1 MQTSIYFEI
10 IINGFNQK
18 PILIKSSLQGFKSA
32 LKELNNSKS

>member
-10 IINGFNQK
+10 IINDFDQN
-18 PILIKSSLQGFKSA
+18 PMLIKSSLQDFEGA

>member
-10 IINGFNQK
+10 TINDFNQK
-18 PILIKSSLQGFKSA
+18 PILIKSSLQGFESA